1 MPNAQRAPASPV
13 SKLRMG
19 TATAGGLEGI
29 GESAGA
35 SKRKGALMP
44 KYIALLRGVN
54 VGQNLL
60 KMDRLRA
67 LAEGLGFK
75 DVKTYAQ
82 SGNIVFHAEGPAEN
96 CSTALEGKLAG
107 ETRLPVVV
115 FVRTPAEL
123 KLLIERNPFL
133 KDATIDRKKL
143 HVTFLPKAPT
153 KEGHAKLGTIPRGAD
168 EFRLGRSEVYL
179 HCPNGYGKTKLSN
192 NAIERALAIAATT
205 RNWNTTTK
213 LLEMV
218 AR

>member
-1 MPNAQRAPASPV
+1 
-13 SKLRMG
+13 
-19 TATAGGLEGI
+19 
-29 GESAGA
+29 
-35 SKRKGALMP
+35 MP

-60 KMDRLRA
+60 KMDRLCA
-67 LAEGLGFK
+67 LTEGLGFK
-75 DVKTYAQ
+75 NVKTYAQ
-82 SGNIVFHAEGPAEN
+82 SGNIVFHAEGSAEN
-96 CSTALEGKLAG
+96 CSAASEGKLAG

-133 KDATIDRKKL
+133 KNATIDRKKL
-143 HVTFLPKAPT
+143 HVTFLPKGPT

-168 EFRLGRSEVYL
+168 EFRLGRLEVYL

-192 NAIERALAIAATT
+192 NAIERALAVAATT

-213 LLEMV
+213 LLEMA